1 MAVDSYVKLQSAV
14 ADAANRDDLFDDVT
28 AYSPAVID
36 GMVKRAI
43 ENATYTISRDL
54 AARGGSGLQEI
65 LDDTLT
71 TTAGTETVSLPAT
84 MAGIKF
90 FSVQSNPVQILQ
102 PKDFTTLIND
112 EPTTTGNKPT
122 AFSTVANTTAYL
134 RPIPDS
140 TYSLR
145 LIYWKKLAALTTT
158 TTNPLF
164 DSHPDIYLAAASVE
178 LGALL
183 QDDAYMS
190 KWRVVYDQKMNDL
203 TAQDKMLGW
212 AAAISGAM
220 PAVQV
225 VIA

>member
-1 MAVDSYVKLQSAV
+1 MAIDSYVKLQSAV

-28 AYSPAVID
+28 AYSPSVID

-43 ENATYTISRDL
+43 ENATLTISRDL
-54 AARGGSGLQEI
+54 AARGGSGLQEV

-71 TTAGTETVSLPAT
+71 TTAGVETVSLPAT
-84 MAGIKF
+84 IAGIKF
-90 FSVQSNPVQILQ
+90 FAVKAATYQILA
-102 PKDFTTLIND
+102 PKDYTTLIND
-112 EPTTTGNKPT
+112 NPNTTTNKPL
-122 AFSTVANTTAYL
+122 AFSTVALTTAYL

-140 TYSLR
+140 TYTLR
-145 LIYWKKLAALTTT
+145 LIYWKKLVALTTT
-158 TTNPLF
+158 VTNPLF
-164 DSHPDIYLAAASVE
+164 DGHPDIYLAAASVE

-183 QDDAYMS
+183 QDDAYMN

-225 VIA
+225 VTA